1 MKFRRHTSGHR
12 SWRSIVAPLA
22 RAMHQIRMAI
32 DRLPGSRT
40 IWVWAA
46 SLVAAFAIGY
56 VVAITVFFPAPI
68 FARATTVPRLV
79 GVPFERAEQS
89 VRGAGLQVGAV
100 TQEPHARAER
110 GAVIWQDPPTGVAVR
125 QGHAVDLVVST
136 GPQRIPVP
144 DLVGYDAAIAERL
157 VTASGLRIGGTEAT
171 QAPAPAGV
179 VINSRPPAGATLLPG
194 ADVTLVVS
202 VGAPTIRIPDLRGLT
217 REGADSAL
225 ADVGLTLGTA
235 IRRTSDAAEP
245 GTVLEQSPGPGTLS
259 APGTTVNVTIARRR
273 SP

>member
-1 MKFRRHTSGHR
+1 MRFRRHTSGDQ
-12 SWRSIVAPLA
+12 SWQSILAPLEKA
-22 RAMHQIRMAI
+22 TRRVRLAI
-32 DRLPGSRT
+32 DRLPGSRA
-40 IWVWAA
+40 ICIWAA
-46 SLVAAFAIGY
+46 SLIGAFVIGY
-56 VVAITVFFPAPI
+56 VVATTVFFPAPI

-79 GVPFERAEQS
+79 GIPLEEAEQS
-89 VRGAGLQVGAV
+89 VRGAGLQVGGV

-136 GPQRIPVP
+136 GPQRVPVP
-144 DLVGYDAAIAERL
+144 DLVGYDAAIAKRL
-157 VTASGLRIGGTEAT
+157 VTASGLSIGGTEAT

-179 VINSRPPAGATLLPG
+179 VINSRPPAGTTLLPG

-202 VGAPTIRIPDLRGLT
+202 VGAPTIRVPDLRGLT

-225 ADVGLTLGTA
+225 VDVGLALGTA
-235 IRRTSDAAEP
+235 IRRTSDATEP